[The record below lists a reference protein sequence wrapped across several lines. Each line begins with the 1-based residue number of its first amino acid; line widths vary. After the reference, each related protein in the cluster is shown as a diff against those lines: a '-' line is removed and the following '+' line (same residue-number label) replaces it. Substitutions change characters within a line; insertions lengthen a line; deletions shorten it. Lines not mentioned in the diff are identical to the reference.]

1 MNAHQTL
8 LSAKAPTTA
17 RIAFSKAPS
26 GASYVSR
33 QEVGYPFHLGRTL
46 TLPQDPPGMAA
57 IYLQSCSGGLFAGEA
72 LHLDLNA
79 GPGTQVH
86 VSTGAATV
94 AHSMLEQSARQT
106 VTLVA
111 EPGALLEYLPMATI
125 LFPQTRLHSQVNVT
139 LHPGAR
145 VMLCDAFCLHTP
157 PGSEGLPDF
166 YRADLQIHCPDG
178 KLLAGDRLAMTGA
191 DLQRRLP
198 GVSGQLQAL
207 ATFMLVG
214 QGLPVEGL
222 QQALRAALA
231 EVPESYPGVSALP
244 NDCGLSVRIMTA
256 DAVALRNALH
266 QAWACVRQQLTG
278 VAPRVRRK

>member
-8 LSAKAPTTA
+8 LPAKAPTTA

-72 LHLDLNA
+72 LHLDLHA